1 MLTFALLAIFCFIYQ
16 MLLLLCFCVVALAF
30 FATFIKL
37 WVLLKLNRL
46 SVVIEITF
54 AHSSGGSLSHYMVI

>member
-1 MLTFALLAIFCFIYQ
+1 

-30 FATFIKL
+30 FVTFIKL
-37 WVLLKLNRL
+37 LVLLKLNRL

-54 AHSSGGSLSHYMVI
+54 AHSSGGSLSHYIVI